1 MGSRPLVS
9 LMREQ
14 LSMVIRLHSGASG
27 PLARRLVNL
36 AGEHAQFLAWMAQD
50 QADSVAALTWYD
62 RSHDWAIE
70 AGDVNMASTTL
81 SMKAHMAWSVG
92 KGARCAAFGKA
103 ARWSSPG
110 ASLGVQG
117 MAAQMTARGHALVGE
132 RDAAHRLLDEAQ
144 TLISTAADHP
154 DDEPPWMYFYGETWF
169 TLQRGMAELHLR
181 QWRNAAEKLTIGLD
195 ALPPS
200 YRRDRAWYSTCLA
213 RAHAE
218 SGEAEHAL
226 TVALSVVPDADE
238 VGRPH
243 SWDSLHKVGAAL
255 LRKGA
260 TQARILL
267 DALR

>member
-1 MGSRPLVS
+1 
-9 LMREQ
+9 
-14 LSMVIRLHSGASG
+14 
-27 PLARRLVNL
+27 
-36 AGEHAQFLAWMAQD
+36 
-50 QADSVAALTWYD
+50 
-62 RSHDWAIE
+62 
-70 AGDVNMASTTL
+70 
-81 SMKAHMAWSVG
+81 
-92 KGARCAAFGKA
+92 
-103 ARWSSPG
+103 
-110 ASLGVQG
+110 
-117 MAAQMTARGHALVGE
+117 
-132 RDAAHRLLDEAQ
+132 
-144 TLISTAADHP
+144 
-154 DDEPPWMYFYGETWF
+154 
-169 TLQRGMAELHLR
+169 MAELHLR

-200 YRRDRAWYSTCLA
+200 YRRDRAWYPTCLA

-260 TQARILL
+260 PQARTLL

>member
-1 MGSRPLVS
+1 MP
-9 LMREQ
+9 
-14 LSMVIRLHSGASG
+14 
-27 PLARRLVNL
+27 
-36 AGEHAQFLAWMAQD
+36 
-50 QADSVAALTWYD
+50 
-62 RSHDWAIE
+62 
-70 AGDVNMASTTL
+70 
-81 SMKAHMAWSVG
+81 
-92 KGARCAAFGKA
+92 GARPSGKLPGG
-103 ARWSSPG
+103 SSPG

-195 ALPPS
+195 VETAAATGGTGRGTGPAWPVHTPS
-200 YRRDRAWYSTCLA
+200 P
-213 RAHAE
+213 
-218 SGEAEHAL
+218 GEAGHVL

-267 DALR
+267 DALRVVRHNCDTAT